1 MPSMLYAAGQHAN
14 LLGRALS
21 VTMSPSADALFP
33 VANLGDG
40 RPTRPAR
47 HGSNGANPSTTFD
60 LAAFTPQGAGTVT
73 ITARSGERRRITSSG
88 TTSITLQNLRTGK
101 YLTSGGAW
109 QAASTSCLTGA
120 GSLDYQV
127 EAFAACQATTVLLRI
142 VITSGTS
149 VWDQPRW
156 NAIGVIGQNLDPGL
170 TCEMRSST
178 DNFSASNVLQAT
190 GTILQPGF
198 YLYAS
203 AGISNRYGRLA
214 LTGTNQVTP
223 WYGELFPCWLESS
236 IDRPDVGMEVQYE
249 EAQVRNA
256 GPSGGNPHVYNL
268 APWPRRIARM
278 QFDQDAATGA
288 IETRQEIILRCRG
301 GAFPIL
307 LVPVDAE
314 PVVFHGRPTEK
325 WSETRHISIRWR
337 NDLVIA
343 EDEIAAPIA

>member
-21 VTMSPSADALFP
+21 ATMSPSADALFP

-47 HGSNGANPSTTFD
+47 HGTNGANPWTTFD
-60 LAAFTPQGAGTVT
+60 LAAFAPQGAGTVT

-88 TTSITLQNLRTGK
+88 ATSITLQNLRTGK

-109 QAASTSCLTGA
+109 QVASTSCLSGA

-127 EAFAACQATTVLLRI
+127 EDLTACQATTVLLKI
-142 VITSGTS
+142 VITTGTD

-156 NAIGVIGQNLDPGL
+156 NAMGVIGHNLDPAL
-170 TCEMRSST
+170 TCELRSST
-178 DNFSASNVLQAT
+178 DNFSGSDVLEAP
-190 GTILQPGF
+190 GTALMPGF
-198 YLYAS
+198 FMYDS
-203 AGISNRYGRLA
+203 GGISNRYGRLA
-214 LTGTNQVTP
+214 LTGTNQATP

-249 EAQVRNA
+249 EPQVRNS
-256 GPSGGNPHVYNL
+256 GPSGGAPHVYNL

-278 QFDQDAATGA
+278 AFDQGATTGA
-288 IETRQEIILRCRG
+288 IETRQEIVLRCRG
-301 GAFPIL
+301 GAYPIL
-307 LVPVDAE
+307 LAPVDAE
-314 PVVFHGRPTEK
+314 PVVLHGRLTEK
-325 WSETRHISIRWR
+325 WSETRFISTRWR
-337 NDLVIA
+337 NDLVVA
-343 EDEIAAPIA
+343 EDEIAAPLA